1 MRKLTTTLAAGALV
15 AASSVA
21 GAQTPQPAPPPA
33 AAAAAAATAPAP
45 RQPLTAVPDEIL
57 GREFK
62 DLDGQSLFLSD
73 FRGQVLVLNV
83 WASWC
88 GPCRLEIPELNKLHA
103 EFAPRGVA
111 FVAMNIENPE
121 TEEGKVLAFAAEFQM
136 PYPVVWLDGET
147 ALTILDGRRSVPQ
160 TLVVGP
166 DGRIHKR
173 FVGFSS
179 KSSPA
184 GMREAIRRALGEI
197 E

>member
-15 AASSVA
+15 AASVA
-21 GAQTPQPAPPPA
+21 GAQTPQPAPRPADA
-33 AAAAAAATAPAP
+33 AAAAAAPAA
-45 RQPLTAVPDEIL
+45 REPLAAVPDELL

-62 DLDGQSLFLSD
+62 VLDGESLHLSD
-73 FRGQVLVLNV
+73 FRGQVIVLNV

-121 TEEGKVLAFAAEFQM
+121 TEEGKVLAFAAEFRM
-136 PYPVVWLDGET
+136 PYPVAWLDRET
-147 ALTILDGRRSVPQ
+147 ALTLLDGRRNIPQ
-160 TLVVGP
+160 TLVIGP
-166 DGRIHKR
+166 EGRILRR